1 MNKRTLKSCL
11 ESLRQVRVQIRGKL
25 DPSIIQ
31 ELDEA
36 MYSLALLLESEQEV
50 IEVVPTT
57 IDRTLD
63 VLGKIVKSL
72 GWLHDLIEQFLE

>member
-1 MNKRTLKSCL
+1 MNKSTLENCL
-11 ESLRQVRVQIRGKL
+11 GSLRQVRAQIRGKL
-25 DPSIIQ
+25 DQCIIQ

-36 MYSLALLLESEQEV
+36 IFSLALLLKSEQET